1 MPPRKRK
8 AVSGAGA
15 SPAKKAKAASAGQ
28 TEDHYSED
36 KNYVFFY
43 GNKCVFSQFHPAKFR
58 DSEGRQYNCM
68 EQYMH
73 FHKAVTFK
81 DGKMQKAIME
91 ISDPKTQKKC
101 GRQVTN
107 FDQKVWGR
115 ESMRIVKEGSKL
127 KYNQNPAMKMILYK
141 TRPKQLVEASPRDRL
156 WGVGMGQNN
165 PNIHDPKCW
174 RGKNLLGIVL
184 TETRD
189 ELMKADGMFETGET
203 SGEKSEVKS
212 NKGEV
217 KIEVK
222 KDKGEVKCEKN
233 DKMEV
238 KSEVS
243 RDKGD
248 LKSEMRDEREV
259 KHEGKRE
266 KADVKR
272 ENSDKREV
280 KIEVQS
286 DKRLESGAKK
296 DNREAK
302 SEVKQVGGSELKRDK
317 AEVKSGPKSD
327 KREVKSEENSG
338 KGEVKTGMKSD
349 GEEKKEVKSDK
360 GEVKS
365 EMKSDEKE
373 VKN

>member
-1 MPPRKRK
+1 MLHSGEYEMYTSLQISLKRFLRNLCSMPPRKRK

-101 GRQVTN
+101 GR
-107 FDQKVWGR
+107 
-115 ESMRIVKEGSKL
+115 
-127 KYNQNPAMKMILYK
+127 
-141 TRPKQLVEASPRDRL
+141 QLVEASPRDRL

-373 VKN
+373 